1 METSRGASSA
11 DRITTMLD
19 AARFFAGITAESI
32 AQTDVGFTLPQL
44 RVLVLAS
51 ENEPLSASAVA
62 TALDIHLSNASR
74 LCDRLVR
81 AGMLDRR
88 DRPDNRRQI
97 ELTLTAEGRRQ
108 LELIEAH
115 RRQVFATI
123 LRRLSAEDQSTLQ
136 SALQLLVTTAAEYDA
151 AQTSMP

>member
-1 METSRGASSA
+1 
-11 DRITTMLD
+11 
-19 AARFFAGITAESI
+19 
-32 AQTDVGFTLPQL
+32 
-44 RVLVLAS
+44 
-51 ENEPLSASAVA
+51 
-62 TALDIHLSNASR
+62 
-74 LCDRLVR
+74 
-81 AGMLDRR
+81 MLDRR

-151 AQTSMP
+151 AQTAMP

>member
-1 METSRGASSA
+1 
-11 DRITTMLD
+11 MLE
-19 AARFFAGITAESI
+19 AARVFAGITAESI
-32 AQTDVGFTLPQL
+32 AQTDVAFTLPQL

-51 ENEPLSASAVA
+51 DKEPLSASAVA

-108 LELIEAH
+108 LQLVEAH
-115 RRQVFATI
+115 RRRVFAMI
-123 LRRLSAEDQSTLQ
+123 LRRLSVADQETLQ
-136 SALQLLVTTAAEYDA
+136 SALQLLLTAAAEYDA
-151 AQTSMP
+151 TRTSIP

>member
-1 METSRGASSA
+1 
-11 DRITTMLD
+11 MLD
-19 AARFFAGITAESI
+19 TARVFAGITAESI
-32 AQTDVGFTLPQL
+32 AQTNIAFTLPQL

-62 TALDIHLSNASR
+62 SALDIHLSNASR

-97 ELTLTAEGRRQ
+97 ELTLTQEGRHQ
-108 LELIEAH
+108 LELVEAH
-115 RRQVFATI
+115 RRQVFAKI
-123 LRRLSAEDQSTLQ
+123 LRRLSAEDQRTLQ
-136 SALQLLVTTAAEYDA
+136 AALQLLLAAANEYDA
-151 AQTSMP
+151 TRTAIP